1 MLAIPLGVAD
11 LSILTGN
18 VPGISWKFWE
28 HIGDFFNINNG
39 IFLGVLGIIVGCLLG
54 LVNHITKPIIEKAE
68 AQKVVDSLNEVNNT
82 YTWEESNIEG
92 VYRVGKDADGN
103 IKMYVFKTNTRGY
116 KSGELEILTFIYDDK
131 IENVVI
137 LKMSDQTKG
146 IGTKIADED
155 YLKSFV
161 GKDVN
166 EYYKK
171 SSTNF
176 NNKNSVDV
184 ISGATYS
191 SRGLIEALIIASN
204 NYIDNVKGGNN

>member
-1 MLAIPLGVAD
+1 MKMPKAV
-11 LSILTGN
+11 
-18 VPGISWKFWE
+18 KY
-28 HIGDFFNINNG
+28 G

-68 AQKVVDSLNEVNNT
+68 AQKVIDSLNAVNNT
-82 YTWEESNIEG
+82 YTWQESDIDG
-92 VYRVGKDADGN
+92 VYRVGCDEDGN
-103 IKMYVFKTNTRGY
+103 IKMYVFKTTTKGY
-116 KSGELEILTFIYDDK
+116 KSGDLEILTFIYDDK
-131 IENVVI
+131 IADVVI

-146 IGTKIADED
+146 IGTKIADSD

-161 GKDVN
+161 GKDVKD
-166 EYYKK
+166 YYQK
-171 SSTNF
+171 SSTSF

>member
-1 MLAIPLGVAD
+1 MKMPKAV
-11 LSILTGN
+11 
-18 VPGISWKFWE
+18 KY
-28 HIGDFFNINNG
+28 G
-39 IFLGVLGIIVGCLLG
+39 IFLGVLGIIVGILLG

-82 YTWEESNIEG
+82 YTWEESDIDN
-92 VYRVGKDADGN
+92 VYRVGKDSDGN
-103 IKMYVFKTNTRGY
+103 IKMYVFKTNTKGY

-166 EYYKK
+166 DYYKK